1 MLISRHTGRLI
12 LTIIIASY
20 VLLGALYAMRTPK
33 WQTPDEPA
41 HFNYIRHLAEQG
53 SFPVLSVGDYPH
65 QYLEDIK
72 AARFPPHMSIA
83 ALNYESH
90 QPPLYYVLGAML
102 YKATVGLGFDR
113 QFLLLRLF
121 SVVLGAAELWV
132 IYCLVR
138 EALPTGLEAA
148 RASIDAEVLA
158 LAATALVAVLPMH
171 IAMTAAINNDTL
183 AELILLLMLLQAARA
198 VEKRMDRQR
207 ALVMGLLW
215 GLALL
220 TKTTVYATVFGIL
233 VATTLLTTLPRQQA
247 LRYITLT
254 VVVGLIMATP
264 WFMRNALVYGD
275 LDILVWKRHDMVV
288 EGQLRTSDLLHELGP
303 VFLLERFAVTTFRSF
318 WAQFGWMGV
327 VVDQR
332 IYQALALLCLLLAAG
347 LVQFVLR
354 LWRGLIQL
362 SPSLKRVLVLL
373 LLSTGL
379 TVLTYL
385 GYNLKF
391 VQHQGRYLFPAL
403 GPLAV
408 ASALSLQEL
417 LQRRMARLLGAILLS
432 TALLSLIWGAST
444 GRPHEWTALLVGGSG
459 ALLLFLALL
468 PAGWR
473 WVVLTVPYAALLLL
487 NPLLI
492 EAFIVPALMAAQAE

>member
-1 MLISRHTGRLI
+1 
-12 LTIIIASY
+12 
-20 VLLGALYAMRTPK
+20 
-33 WQTPDEPA
+33 
-41 HFNYIRHLAEQG
+41 
-53 SFPVLSVGDYPH
+53 
-65 QYLEDIK
+65 
-72 AARFPPHMSIA
+72 
-83 ALNYESH
+83 
-90 QPPLYYVLGAML
+90 
-102 YKATVGLGFDR
+102 
-113 QFLLLRLF
+113 
-121 SVVLGAAELWV
+121 
-132 IYCLVR
+132 
-138 EALPTGLEAA
+138 
-148 RASIDAEVLA
+148 
-158 LAATALVAVLPMH
+158 
-171 IAMTAAINNDTL
+171 
-183 AELILLLMLLQAARA
+183 
-198 VEKRMDRQR
+198 
-207 ALVMGLLW
+207 
-215 GLALL
+215 
-220 TKTTVYATVFGIL
+220 
-233 VATTLLTTLPRQQA
+233 
-247 LRYITLT
+247 
-254 VVVGLIMATP
+254 
-264 WFMRNALVYGD
+264 
-275 LDILVWKRHDMVV
+275 
-288 EGQLRTSDLLHELGP
+288 
-303 VFLLERFAVTTFRSF
+303 
-318 WAQFGWMGV
+318 MGV